1 MKLEKVSGVKIFEYA
16 SREIKGKAI
25 DYKGKEF
32 IIPPLSQIKEQIFKK
47 IYDAG
52 FEKIEIVS
60 PNKANCLIRIFQKL
74 HYKYDYSIYN
84 VYGVSCYVLK
94 KGKWILE
101 SDGTEFSLDYS
112 KEKIKHWICQDD
124 YIVFDMDF
132 VDLYVKIS

>member
-1 MKLEKVSGVKIFEYA
+1 MKLEKISGVKIFEYA
-16 SREIKGKAI
+16 SQERKGKAI

-32 IIPPLSQIKEQIFKK
+32 IIPQLSDLKAEIFKK
-47 IYDAG
+47 IYDWG

-74 HYKYDYSIYN
+74 HYKYDCSIYN

-94 KGKWILE
+94 NGKWMLE
-101 SDGTEFSLDYS
+101 SDGDEFQLDYS

-132 VDLYVKIS
+132 LDLYVRIS